1 MAASFFK
8 DLYRRE
14 KASRQSASSF
24 ASENSDY
31 LRSTQK
37 AFDHS
42 HHPASS
48 SYAAKEVPVSA
59 LTNGVKSAFA
69 GLGTSYDAE
78 YEDYLWRL
86 KRAEAYRTNPTAF
99 RENSRY
105 NNSYGR

>member
-1 MAASFFK
+1 MAASFFN

-14 KASRQSASSF
+14 KASLHPFASPF

-31 LRSTQK
+31 LRPTQQ
-37 AFDHS
+37 ALDHS

-69 GLGTSYDAE
+69 GFGTSYDAE

-86 KRAEAYRTNPTAF
+86 KRAETYRANPQAF
-99 RENSRY
+99 RQNSRF
-105 NNSYGR
+105 GV